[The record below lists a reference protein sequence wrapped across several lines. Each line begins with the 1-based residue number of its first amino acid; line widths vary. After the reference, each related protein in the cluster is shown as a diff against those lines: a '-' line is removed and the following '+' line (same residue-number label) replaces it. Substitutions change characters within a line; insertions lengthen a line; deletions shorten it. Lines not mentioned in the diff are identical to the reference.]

1 VLHPKKGEG
10 EHSKKYNKRRKAPQ
24 IALTVLIFSTPLCMA
39 QSALATTYLGLSG
52 LQQSP
57 SQQQK
62 VSQHLVDNYQFQ
74 NRQTKFASLTPIIS
88 EADISAL
95 QTTLAQYKTKLAQLS
110 NKDLL
115 DPALKPQLDQ
125 AILSI
130 STQISALEAKISK
143 AEADLTTYN
152 KAKQTL
158 TKALS
163 NYQTATDNLRDVDT
177 RFSTATTTY
186 QEKQALT
193 QDAKALADA
202 SLTNLSLVKQDVQQK
217 RDILSS
223 ADASLTTQIEITN
236 NALTTLNNAKLLTAQ
251 ATEALQTA
259 QQELDQAQQEL
270 TTASTNK
277 AEAQSNYDTAQ
288 AVSDLAWAEYDTAH
302 QNTQEYVS
310 TYNYLID
317 QYGVVYADYQ
327 IKQSAYYTA
336 QQNLSTAEQNLNTA
350 QSNYNNNLIVDP
362 ASNLPVATQGI
373 TARVYNN
380 LNSSNPQRS
389 DTAYNL
395 CSTQTLTQINHNWG
409 GGDILGCGSD
419 RVMIHYTGYFTPT
432 ENITYLQNS
441 ADDGFY
447 MTLDGAT
454 VINDWRLKG
463 CGGGW
468 YQVNLQAGRTYALD
482 AWFYEWG
489 GGACST
495 LYYQSNTNWGVVPAA
510 WYTQSQPAPMIH
522 DPRLKVVL
530 DQAKVDY
537 QVALDNYNIANSE
550 WVQAQANQQIAAQ
563 ATTNA
568 YYTLIG
574 LAEIENSAY
583 AQIERS
589 QPALDEAQINLNSL
603 TNVYDLA
610 LSNNS
615 QKQRLYN
622 SAQEDLDTLQE
633 KHNDAKTSY
642 EEAVS
647 QQEIL
652 EAAKAKAWN
661 NLSNAIEQ
669 EGLAETDYNSKT
681 SALTSAQADETLAS
695 QNLATEEANL
705 QVAVEGESVALA
717 TKTEAEASLE
727 EATSPLE
734 TSIDTDI
741 SFTDLE
747 TILDTPAPQPEPQPE
762 PEPEPEPIGSPD
774 IPKDLSADNLMDVD
788 LTQVDPTELTEAQ
801 AEQLV
806 EAALETF
813 ETATEGS
820 PEYEQALDALYLAAQ
835 QDDIVVDESIANIPG
850 VGQAAVAIANV
861 LNLVGN
867 IGADISPKARKKAQN
882 LVVTTLVVG
891 QIAQTAALASASSG
905 GSSSSSS
912 RTSRRK

>member
-1 VLHPKKGEG
+1 MLHPKKGEG
-10 EHSKKYNKRRKAPQ
+10 EHSKKYNKKRKAPQ
-24 IALTVLIFSTPLCMA
+24 IALTVLIFSTPICMA
-39 QSALATTYLGLSG
+39 TSAFG
-52 LQQSP
+52 LQP
-57 SQQQK
+57 ESQQQQWQTQK
-62 VSQHLVDNYQFQ
+62 VSPNLANNYLGQS
-74 NRQTKFASLTPIIS
+74 RQTKFASLTPIIS
-88 EADISAL
+88 EADITAL

-115 DPALKPQLDQ
+115 DPALKPQLNQ

-130 STQISALEAKISK
+130 STQISDLEAKISK
-143 AEADLTTYN
+143 AISDLKTY
-152 KAKQTL
+152 KSAQQTL
-158 TKALS
+158 SEALS

-177 RFSTATTTY
+177 RFSTATTTL
-186 QEKQALT
+186 KDKAQAT
-193 QDAKALADA
+193 IDAKALADA
-202 SLTNLSLVKQDVQQK
+202 SLTTLSLVKQDVQQK

-223 ADASLTTQIEITN
+223 ADASLTNQIEITN

-270 TTASTNK
+270 NTASTNK
-277 AEAQSNYDTAQ
+277 AEAQSNYDTAK

-350 QSNYNNNLIVDP
+350 QSNYDNNLIADP

-373 TARVYNN
+373 TARVYNQ
-380 LNSSNPQRS
+380 LSSSVPQRS

-432 ENITYLQNS
+432 ESITYLYNS

-447 MTLDGAT
+447 MSLDGT
-454 VINDWRLKG
+454 PVITGDWRLKG
-463 CGGGW
+463 CGGSW
-468 YQVNLQAGRTYALD
+468 YSVNLQAGKTYALD

-530 DQAKVDY
+530 DQAKADY
-537 QVALDNYNIANSE
+537 QVALDNYNTANSE
-550 WVQAQANQQIAAQ
+550 WIQAQANQQVAAQ
-563 ATTNA
+563 ATTDA

-583 AQIERS
+583 AHIQEV
-589 QPALDEAQINLNSL
+589 QPAVSEAESNLNSL
-603 TNVYDLA
+603 ISVYDLA
-610 LSNNS
+610 LSNKS
-615 QKQRLYN
+615 QKQKLYN
-622 SAQEDLDTLQE
+622 SAQEDLLHSQE
-633 KHNDAKTSY
+633 KHKTAQTSY
-642 EEAVS
+642 LEAVS

-661 NLSNAIEQ
+661 NLSNATEQ

-695 QNLATEEANL
+695 QNLATEQENL
-705 QVAVEGESVALA
+705 TSAQTAQSVALA
-717 TKTEAEASLE
+717 TKTEAEVSLE

-734 TSIDTDI
+734 ININSDI

-747 TILDTPAPQPEPQPE
+747 TILDTPAPKPKPK
-762 PEPEPEPIGSPD
+762 PEPEPIGSPD

-788 LTQVDPTELTEAQ
+788 LKAVDPTELTPAQ
-801 AEQLV
+801 ADQLV
-806 EAALETF
+806 EAALQTF

-820 PEYEQALDALYLAAQ
+820 PEYQQALDALYLAAQ

-861 LNLVGN
+861 LNAVGN
-867 IGADISPKARKKAQN
+867 IGADISPKQRKKAQT

-891 QIAQTAALASASSG
+891 QIAQTAAIATASSG
-905 GSSSSSS
+905 ASS
-912 RTSRRK
+912 RTNRINRKTGK

>member
-10 EHSKKYNKRRKAPQ
+10 EHSKKYNKKRKAPQ

-39 QSALATTYLGLSG
+39 QATTSLGLSV
-52 LQQSP
+52 QQQ
-57 SQQQK
+57 SQQQSQK
-62 VSQHLVDNYQFQ
+62 VLPNLANNYQVQ

-88 EADISAL
+88 EADITAL

-125 AILSI
+125 AIQTI

-143 AEADLTTYN
+143 AEADLKTY
-152 KAKQTL
+152 KSAQQVL
-158 TKALS
+158 SEALS

-177 RFSTATTTY
+177 RFSTATATYEEKAQATT
-186 QEKQALT
+186 
-193 QDAKALADA
+193 DAKALADA
-202 SLTNLSLVKQDVQQK
+202 SLTTLSLVKQDVQQK

-259 QQELDQAQQEL
+259 QSNLDQAQQEL

-277 AEAQSNYDTAQ
+277 AQAQDTYNAVKATQDQAQQNYDQ
-288 AVSDLAWAEYDTAH
+288 AHL
-302 QNTQEYVS
+302 NTQEYVS
-310 TYNYLID
+310 TYNSLID
-317 QYGVVYADYQ
+317 DYNTVYNEYLDAEATVNNTRTNLQEATNQLTQAQWDYD
-327 IKQSAYYTA
+327 
-336 QQNLSTAEQNLNTA
+336 NL
-350 QSNYNNNLIVDP
+350 LIVDP
-362 ASNLPVATQGI
+362 ASNLPVAIAGVKVDIYNRI
-373 TARVYNN
+373 T
-380 LNSSNPQRS
+380 SSNPRR
-389 DTAYNL
+389 DPNAYTF
-395 CSTQTLTQINHNWG
+395 CKTETLTQINNNWG
-409 GGDILGCGSD
+409 GGSVEGCGND
-419 RVMIHYTGYFTPT
+419 YVMLHYTGYFTPDQD
-432 ENITYLQNS
+432 ITYLQNS

-447 MTLDGAT
+447 MELDGKT

-463 CGGGW
+463 CGGSW
-468 YQVNLQAGRTYALD
+468 YPVSLKKGQTYKLD

-495 LYYQSNTNWGVVPAA
+495 LNYQSNTNWGVVPAS
-510 WYTQSQPAPMIH
+510 WYTQSQPAPMIK
-522 DPRLKVVL
+522 DPALLTNLNNAKFYYDATVL
-530 DQAKVDY
+530 ANQQAEEDW
-537 QVALDNYNIANSE
+537 QM
-550 WVQAQANQQIAAQ
+550 AQANQQLAAQ

-568 YYTLIG
+568 YYTLIA
-574 LAEIENSAY
+574 LAEIENSDY
-583 AQIERS
+583 ANLQQT
-589 QPALDEAQINLNSL
+589 QPAVSEAESNLNSL
-603 TNVYDLA
+603 TSVYDLA
-610 LSNNS
+610 LSNKS
-615 QKQRLYN
+615 QKQELYN
-622 SAQEDLDTLQE
+622 SAQEDLLHSQE
-633 KHNDAKTSY
+633 KHKVARTSY
-642 EEAVS
+642 EQAVS
-647 QQEIL
+647 EKETR
-652 EAAKAKAWN
+652 EAAKAGAWN
-661 NLSNAIEQ
+661 NLSNALEQ
-669 EGLAETDYNSKT
+669 EGTAQADYNSKT

-695 QNLATEEANL
+695 QNLATEQENL
-705 QVAVEGESVALA
+705 TSAQTAQSLALA
-717 TKTEAEASLE
+717 NKTEAEASLE

-734 TSIDTDI
+734 ININSDI

-747 TILDTPAPQPEPQPE
+747 TILDTPAPKPEPQPQ
-762 PEPEPEPIGSPD
+762 PQPEPEPIGSPD

-788 LTQVDPTELTEAQ
+788 LKAVDPTELTEAQ

-820 PEYEQALDALYLAAQ
+820 AEYEQALDALYLAAQ
-835 QDDIVVDESIANIPG
+835 QDDIVVDEALANIPG

-861 LNLVGN
+861 LNAVGN
-867 IGADISPKARKKAQN
+867 IGADISPKARKKAQT